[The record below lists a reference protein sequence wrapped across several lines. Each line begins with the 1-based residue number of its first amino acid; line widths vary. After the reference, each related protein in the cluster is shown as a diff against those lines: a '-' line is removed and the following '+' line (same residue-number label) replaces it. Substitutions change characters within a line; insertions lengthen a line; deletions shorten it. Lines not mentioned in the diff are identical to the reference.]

1 MWICLGRDVGL
12 LVVRIEQIEGIEEI
26 GKMAKACDLC
36 HFPLSYYRGVGRGVL
51 FHDAF
56 LKVFGEVGAYF
67 LCGTLGC
74 YLCHVAVYHDVYK
87 FLKTGL

>member
-36 HFPLSYYRGVGRGVL
+36 HFPLSYYRGWGGVYYFTMPFSRYSARL
-51 FHDAF
+51 VRTFSAAPSDATF
-56 LKVFGEVGAYF
+56 AMSLSTMMF
-67 LCGTLGC
+67 TSS
-74 YLCHVAVYHDVYK
+74 
-87 FLKTGL
+87 